1 MPDDSNPFGSLTGS
15 PLSMRDAPPLD
26 LSDSPKPAE
35 KKPSAP
41 KAVAPLAPK
50 EETPPKKEPPA
61 EGPVP
66 QGGIPRAPEL
76 TPPPVAQSTDP
87 LHQWGS
93 IAMIVAGLGSL
104 LTRSHA
110 TTALNAAAGVMK
122 GFHQNDLEAAN
133 TAFQEWKVA
142 NENTT
147 KMANYELQAYKAMMA
162 DKKLGLDAI
171 RTQAEAMKDYATIEH
186 LKVSDD
192 PEILFA
198 KKQKIIDDSITA
210 GQKLDAGMTRINA
223 QDEWRKD
230 YATKNGHPPSA
241 DEQNTHMNNLLP
253 AGTSPLAQ
261 ERSAQLAT
269 HKAAMA
275 EFDRLHPDAQAGDRA
290 IESARLMHPEKMMTD
305 EEEAGTIELLH
316 QGKYPISAYTL
327 RTPEGR
333 KLLAD
338 AQKKYPDIDPR
349 DYQVGIAVKKWAEAG
364 KGADQIQNLNTIQQH
379 LQNLTEVAGALHNQ
393 EYRAISAVGNRLGLE
408 MGDDAKTNYETV
420 VKFISGELS
429 RVIVGGGSSPGT
441 RADRDQFE
449 EAFNSSDSPE
459 QLLGAIDHTK
469 SLIYGRMESL
479 VTRFKAGGLDPFGP
493 KGGLNPDMIEFLRTS
508 TSGAVRG
515 AGPSNPQERIDSIEA
530 AKTAITKGADR
541 AATIAMLR
549 AHGFEDLEMQE
560 RHLDT
565 SGM

>member
-1 MPDDSNPFGSLTGS
+1 MPDDSNPFGSLTGATSS

-26 LSDSPKPAE
+26 LSDPPKPAE

-41 KAVAPLAPK
+41 KAVAPLVPK

-223 QDEWRKD
+223 QDEWIKD
-230 YATKNGHPPSA
+230 YTTKNGHPPSA

-269 HKAAMA
+269 QKAAMA
-275 EFDRLHPDAQAGDRA
+275 EYDKLNPNAPAGDRA
-290 IESARLMHPEKMMTD
+290 IELARLAHPERLMTD
-305 EEEAGTIELLH
+305 EEEAPLIELF
-316 QGKYPISAYTL
+316 GKNEYPISAATL
-327 RTPEGR
+327 RTPQGI
-333 KLLAD
+333 KLLSD
-338 AQKKYPDIDPR
+338 AAKKYPDIDPR
-349 DYQVGIAVKKWAEAG
+349 DYPVGIAVKKWAEAG
-364 KGADQIQNLNTIQQH
+364 KGQ
-379 LQNLTEVAGALHNQ
+379 
-393 EYRAISAVGNRLGLE
+393 NRLRRIFSKVE
-408 MGDDAKTNYETV
+408 IDYC
-420 VKFISGELS
+420 LS
-429 RVIVGGGSSPGT
+429 TPEKSAERFAVRFAT
-441 RADRDQFE
+441 K
-449 EAFNSSDSPE
+449 EAF
-459 QLLGAIDHTK
+459 
-469 SLIYGRMESL
+469 
-479 VTRFKAGGLDPFGP
+479 FKALCQRYPEKNFPLLTVAKNCEIVKAGSAPMLSVNWNALKVP
-493 KGGLNPDMIEFLRTS
+493 KLKTLISLTHTGQTAS
-508 TSGAVRG
+508 AAVIL
-515 AGPSNPQERIDSIEA
+515 QE
-530 AKTAITKGADR
+530 
-541 AATIAMLR
+541 L
-549 AHGFEDLEMQE
+549 
-560 RHLDT
+560 
-565 SGM
+565 